1 MQKPAYRAVIFDYG
15 GVISTS
21 PLLGM
26 QAYCERENVPMDAI
40 RQLFASHDGAWSRFE
55 TNSISREEF
64 VQAFEAEARANG
76 YTLDG
81 WGFLDAFF
89 AGMSVRPEMVAVARW
104 LRGRYRVGCIT
115 NNVQAGERNPL
126 LDELFEVVIESSKVG
141 LRKPDPR
148 IYQIACSELGVQPE
162 EAIFLDDFGVNLK
175 AARELG
181 MGTIKVDE
189 TTSAID
195 ELEQMLGV
203 TLPRESGAK
212 MA

>member
-1 MQKPAYRAVIFDYG
+1 MQQSERFRAVIFDFG

-26 QAYCERENVPMDAI
+26 RAYCERERVPMDAI
-40 RQLFASHDGAWSRFE
+40 RQLFATHDGAWSRFE
-55 TNSISREEF
+55 MNAISREEF

-81 WGFLDAFF
+81 WSFLDAFF
-89 AGMSVRPEMVAVARW
+89 AGMAVRPEMVAVVRF
-104 LRGRYRVGCIT
+104 LHGRYKVGCIT

-126 LDELFEVVIESSKVG
+126 LDDLFDVVIESSKVG

-148 IYQIACSELGVQPE
+148 IYQIACESLGVQPE
-162 EAIFLDDFGVNLK
+162 QAIFLDDFGVNLK

-181 MGTIKVDE
+181 MATVKVDE
-189 TTSAID
+189 TPSAID
-195 ELEQMLGV
+195 ELERLLGV
-203 TLPRESGAK
+203 ALPRAAS
-212 MA
+212 